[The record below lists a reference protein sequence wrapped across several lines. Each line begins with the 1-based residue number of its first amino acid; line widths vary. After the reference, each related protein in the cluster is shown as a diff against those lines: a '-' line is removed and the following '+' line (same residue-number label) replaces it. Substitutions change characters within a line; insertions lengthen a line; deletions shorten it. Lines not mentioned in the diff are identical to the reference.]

1 MKRASGK
8 LYWKMS
14 RKKSMSE
21 VKTNL
26 QNMPMMT
33 AQITPIGTRSRR
45 SSGKHA
51 GRNTSAG
58 ADLSGLRTSGGS
70 KLGSSVSE
78 GGALPMRRKS
88 RANVTEPRVR
98 RQAAA
103 SLLSYVVKMLNNSGP
118 CGDP

>member
-8 LYWKMS
+8 LYWKMA

-78 GGALPMRRKS
+78 GGASPMQGA

-103 SLLSYVVKMLNNSGP
+103 SLFCYVVEMLDNFGP